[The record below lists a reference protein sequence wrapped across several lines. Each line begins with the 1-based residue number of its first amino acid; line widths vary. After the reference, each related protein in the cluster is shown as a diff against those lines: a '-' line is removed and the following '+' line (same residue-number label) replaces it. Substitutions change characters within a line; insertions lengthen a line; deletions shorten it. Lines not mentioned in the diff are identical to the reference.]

1 MVADV
6 YLADK
11 KRSVAQS
18 IRVGLAR
25 LGRAVHTRAVEEDH
39 AVAEDA
45 PNGFGVY
52 PELLR
57 LTTHQRPRP
66 DFAIAADDLS
76 PRSTDMDTGVFHQ
89 RRLRA
94 DHHPTAHHAEGP
106 DLYPLADQPNG
117 FHYRKRMHKT
127 LTQQPPNPSDVR
139 TSTQCR
145 QLFVN

>member
-1 MVADV
+1 MADV

-11 KRSVAQS
+11 MRSVARS

-45 PNGFGVY
+45 PTGFGVY

-57 LTTHQRPRP
+57 LATHQRPRP

-76 PRSTDMDTGVFHQ
+76 PRSTDMDTDVFHQ

-106 DLYPLADQPNG
+106 DHYPLADRRKG
-117 FHYRKRMHKT
+117 VHYR
-127 LTQQPPNPSDVR
+127 S
-139 TSTQCR
+139 
-145 QLFVN
+145 